1 MNRLQAMHLFVRVAE
16 LSSFSAVAQQLGMA
30 RSVVTRQIAA
40 LESHLGV
47 KLMARSTR
55 KLTLTS
61 AGAAYLEKCRVIL
74 NLVEVA
80 ETGLAE
86 ERQTPRGII
95 RISLPLSYGLKRLAP
110 LLLEF
115 ARLYPEVGLEMDYT
129 DRRVNLIEEGIDL
142 SIRITNRLE
151 SSDVVRKIGTS
162 RMRVAAAPAYL
173 ALHGYPQHPAELSS
187 HACLGYATAGYQQN
201 QQAWQFEVNGVLKNF
216 PIRSRLNANNGE
228 MLTTAAAQ
236 GMGITCQPDFIIDDY
251 LADGRIEEVLKDFS
265 MPELGIYAMLPSTR
279 QVPHRVRVLIEF
291 LAGRIDKGKGNKGKD
306 TGPQLSLGRR

>member
-1 MNRLQAMHLFVRVAE
+1 MDRLQAMHLFVRVAE

-151 SSDVVRKIGTS
+151 SSDVVRKIGAS
-162 RMRVAAAPAYL
+162 QMHVVAAPAYL
-173 ALHGYPQHPAELSS
+173 ALHGHPQHPAELSS
-187 HACLGYATAGYQQN
+187 HACLGYATAGN

-251 LADGRIEEVLKDFS
+251 LADGRIEEILKDFA

-291 LAGRIDKGKGNKGKD
+291 LAGRIEKVKD
-306 TGPQLSLGRR
+306 AGSQRTLGA